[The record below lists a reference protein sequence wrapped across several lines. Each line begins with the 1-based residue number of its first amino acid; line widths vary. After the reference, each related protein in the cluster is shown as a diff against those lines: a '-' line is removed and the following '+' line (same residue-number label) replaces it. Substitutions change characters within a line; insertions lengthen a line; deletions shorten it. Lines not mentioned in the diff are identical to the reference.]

1 MINATNAM
9 SRLRSV
15 GTRAL
20 HLRERLARVDAGAT
34 AVKAV
39 AAGLVIGTASLLVID
54 ADAHRNTDTR
64 AEVVARIAPVGS
76 VTVAAAGQAVQT
88 AGAVVTTAAS
98 NDS

>member
-1 MINATNAM
+1 MINVTTAM

-20 HLRERLARVDAGAT
+20 HLRERLARIDAGAT

-39 AAGLVIGTASLLVID
+39 AAGLVIGTASLLVVD
-54 ADAHRNTDTR
+54 ADGHRNTDTR

-76 VTVAAAGQAVQT
+76 VTVAAASPSVQT
-88 AGAVVTTAAS
+88 ADAVVSAAAS
-98 NDS
+98 GDS